1 MQTRRVAVTGTGC
14 VSCIGNSTDEM
25 WKSLLSGKSGI
36 SAISKFDTA
45 GFATT
50 IAGEVKDLALEG
62 VSVKEA
68 RRMSEQ
74 VRFAFASAFEAVG
87 QSGISGNVDPERF
100 GCIFSTATGGLD
112 AYDKA
117 AENLKNRG
125 SSGVSALFIPMYLP
139 SGAAGNLALKFN
151 LQGPGYN
158 VCSACASGTHAIGEA
173 FRMIR
178 YGEADAMLC
187 GGTDACVT
195 PLMLSGFS
203 SLTALSTRNDEPEKA
218 SRPFAADRDGFVLA
232 DGAAALVLED
242 MEHAKRRGALILAE
256 VCGYGASCDAYHI
269 TAPHPDARG
278 SISAMRR
285 AVSQAGCSVS
295 DIGYISAH
303 GTATRLNDI
312 CESRAINALFAGTGV
327 KVSSIKSMT
336 GHAIGAAGAIEAVSC
351 VQSLFHSTLIPTVN
365 CEEQDSEIDL
375 HLTSRH
381 AEKCSIIYAL
391 NNSLG
396 FGGHNAAL
404 VLKKYSGD

>member
-1 MQTRRVAVTGTGC
+1 
-14 VSCIGNSTDEM
+14 
-25 WKSLLSGKSGI
+25 
-36 SAISKFDTA
+36 
-45 GFATT
+45 
-50 IAGEVKDLALEG
+50 
-62 VSVKEA
+62 
-68 RRMSEQ
+68 
-74 VRFAFASAFEAVG
+74 
-87 QSGISGNVDPERF
+87 
-100 GCIFSTATGGLD
+100 
-112 AYDKA
+112 
-117 AENLKNRG
+117 
-125 SSGVSALFIPMYLP
+125 
-139 SGAAGNLALKFN
+139 
-151 LQGPGYN
+151 
-158 VCSACASGTHAIGEA
+158 
-173 FRMIR
+173 MIR

-327 KVSSIKSMT
+327 KVSSIIC
-336 GHAIGAAGAIEAVSC
+336 H
-351 VQSLFHSTLIPTVN
+351 
-365 CEEQDSEIDL
+365 
-375 HLTSRH
+375 
-381 AEKCSIIYAL
+381 
-391 NNSLG
+391 
-396 FGGHNAAL
+396 
-404 VLKKYSGD
+404 